1 MSGICGIVPA
11 RGDRANG
18 VAMLERALD
27 AMAHRCRD
35 GMSCYHDEHVLIGHG
50 LLDTG
55 CNGFALDDDGY
66 VVAFDGRLDNGD
78 QLRASLRADAGL
90 HAPHLDNL
98 SDTRLLLAAYRAVG
112 DDLAQHLLGDF
123 AIAIWDPVKQ
133 QLYLARD
140 HLGVKPLYYRVVGE
154 ELHFASEIKGLL
166 RMRPDLPATRREA
179 AMAAFIQ
186 GEFLDADRD
195 RTFYEDIYRLLP
207 GHYATATRN
216 AFSTHCYWRLDADAP
231 VARSDVGGEFR
242 KLFLEAIRRRLR
254 GSSAVGSLLSG
265 GLDSSSIVSALA
277 SSRTEADPPVQAFSL
292 IFSDPDVEDERDFI
306 AAVVDQ
312 YAVGHMTVDCSG
324 VSGLAHADAILGEQ
338 DQPPAGPNGGIFRYF
353 LKQVAADFPGRVIL
367 HGHGGDEVISHGGGL
382 FGELAASGQWRK
394 LWQELQAVRHVTGA
408 PWPHFRRLVWRR
420 GIRRRVGKVLDFP
433 ASFLARGAPV
443 ERDPLTTAPD
453 GRERPIEQAAHFK
466 KLGSPIFAHALEVID
481 IEAACAGVE
490 LRMPFLD
497 LDVVRFCVTVEAQE
511 KWQDGRPRSVL
522 RNAMQGVLPEKVRLR
537 TDKHDFA
544 THLRQSLLRFDRDVI
559 DEAILKR
566 PDLILSYCNLAELR
580 ADWSD
585 LRTTGEL
592 DGLSLMRL
600 WRAVML
606 SRWLAMEAPPED
618 APYIEEAA

>member
-11 RGDRANG
+11 KSDGARG

-35 GMSCYHDEHVLIGHG
+35 GMSCYHDEYVFIGHG

-78 QLRASLRADAGL
+78 ELRAMLRDAAGL
-90 HAPHLDNL
+90 HAPLPDAM
-98 SDTRLLLAAYRAVG
+98 SDTRLLLAAYRSLG
-112 DDLAQHLLGDF
+112 DQLAQHLLGDF
-123 AIAIWDPVKQ
+123 AIAIWDPIKQ
-133 QLYLARD
+133 QVYLARD
-140 HLGVKPLYYRVVGE
+140 HIGVKPLYYRVIDD
-154 ELHFASEIKGLL
+154 ELLFASEIKGLL
-166 RMRPDLPATRREA
+166 AMRPDIPGERRDA
-179 AMAAFIQ
+179 AMADFVR
-186 GEFLDADRD
+186 GDFPEADRD
-195 RTFYEDIYRLLP
+195 RTFFEDIYRLLP
-207 GHYATATRN
+207 GHYAIARRD
-216 AFSTHCYWRLDADAP
+216 AFATHCYWRLDTEAP
-231 VARSDVGGEFR
+231 VAREDVGGEFR
-242 KLFLEAIRRRLR
+242 ALFVEAIRRRLR
-254 GSSAVGSLLSG
+254 GNSAVGSFLSG

-277 SSRTEADPPVQAFSL
+277 SGRADGDPPVQAFSL

-306 AAVVDQ
+306 ASVVDQ
-312 YAVGHMTVDCSG
+312 YAIGHTTVDCSG
-324 VSGLAHADAILGEQ
+324 VSGLGHADAILGEQ

-353 LKQVAADFPGRVIL
+353 LKQVAADFSGRVIL

-394 LWQELQAVRHVTGA
+394 LWRELQAVRHVTGA

-420 GIRRRVGKVLDFP
+420 GIRRSVGKLLDLP
-433 ASFLARGAPV
+433 ASFLVRGTSV
-443 ERDPLTTAPD
+443 QRDPLVTAPD
-453 GRERPIEQAAHFK
+453 GRERPIEQQAHLK
-466 KLGSPIFAHALEVID
+466 KLASPIFAHSLEVID

-511 KWQDGRPRSVL
+511 KWKDGRPRSVL
-522 RNAMQGVLPEKVRLR
+522 RDAMEGVLPEKIRLR

-566 PDLILSYCNLAELR
+566 PELILPYCNLAQLR

-585 LRTTGEL
+585 LRNSGEL
-592 DGLSLMRL
+592 DGTALMRL

-606 SRWLAMEAPPED
+606 SRWLAMENPPERP
-618 APYIEEAA
+618 PYIKEAA

>member
-11 RGDRANG
+11 KGDRAVG
-18 VAMLERALD
+18 VAMLERGLD

-35 GMSCYHDEHVLIGHG
+35 GMSCYNDEHVLIGHG

-66 VVAFDGRLDNGD
+66 VIAFDGRLDNGD
-78 QLRASLRADAGL
+78 QLRASLREGAGL

-98 SDTRLLLAAYRAVG
+98 SDTRLLLAAYRALG
-112 DDLAQHLLGDF
+112 DDLAQQLLGDF

-140 HLGVKPLYYRVVGE
+140 HIGVKPLYYRVNGDE
-154 ELHFASEIKGLL
+154 FLFASEIKGLL
-166 RMRPDLPATRREA
+166 KMRPDLPADRREA
-179 AMAAFIQ
+179 AMAAFVQ
-186 GEFLDADRD
+186 GEFPDVDRD
-195 RTFYEDIYRLLP
+195 RTFFDDIYRLLP
-207 GHYATATRN
+207 GHYAIATRG
-216 AFSTHCYWRLDADAP
+216 AFSTHCYWRLDADTP
-231 VARSDVGGEFR
+231 IARDDVGGEFR

-254 GSSAVGSLLSG
+254 GNSAVGALLSG

-277 SSRTEADPPVQAFSL
+277 SSRNDADPPVQAFSL

-312 YAVGHMTVDCSG
+312 YSVGHATVDCSG
-324 VSGLAHADAILGEQ
+324 VSGLAHADAILDEQ

-353 LKQVAADFPGRVIL
+353 LKQIADDFPGRVIL

-394 LWQELQAVRHVTGA
+394 LWRELQAVRHVTGA

-420 GIRRRVGKVLDFP
+420 GIRRSVGKVLDFP
-433 ASFLARGAPV
+433 ASFLARGATV
-443 ERDPLTTAPD
+443 ERDPLTTSPD
-453 GRERPIEQAAHFK
+453 GRDRPIEQAAHFK
-466 KLGSPIFAHALEVID
+466 KLASPIFAHALEVID

-497 LDVVRFCVTVEAQE
+497 LDVIRFCVTVEAHE
-511 KWQDGRPRSVL
+511 KWQDGLPRSVL

-544 THLRQSLLRFDRDVI
+544 MHLRQSLLRFDRDVI

-566 PDLILSYCNLAELR
+566 PDLILPYCNLAELR

-585 LRTTGEL
+585 LRTTGDL
-592 DGLSLMRL
+592 DAVALMRL

-606 SRWLAMEAPPED
+606 SRWLAVENPPED
-618 APYIEEAA
+618 MPVIEEAA

>member
-11 RGDRANG
+11 TGDHSHG
-18 VAMLERALD
+18 VAMLESALD

-35 GMSCYHDEHVLIGHG
+35 GMSCFHDEHVLVGHG

-78 QLRASLRADAGL
+78 QLRASLRDAGGL
-90 HAPHLDNL
+90 HAPPFDHL
-98 SDTRLLLAAYRAVG
+98 SDTRLLLAAYRTLG
-112 DDLAQHLLGDF
+112 DALAEHLLGDF
-123 AIAIWDPVKQ
+123 SIAIWDPVKQ

-140 HLGVKPLYYRVVGE
+140 QIGVKPLFYRIVDDA
-154 ELHFASEIKGLL
+154 LLFASEIKGLL
-166 RMRPDLPATRREA
+166 AMRPDLPTERREA
-179 AMAAFIQ
+179 AMAAFVQ
-186 GEFLDADRD
+186 GEFPDADRD
-195 RTFYEDIYRLLP
+195 RTFFADIYRLLP
-207 GHYATATRN
+207 GHYAIATRGT
-216 AFSTHCYWRLDADAP
+216 FTTHCYWRLDADAP
-231 VARSDVGGEFR
+231 VPRDDVGGEFR

-254 GSSAVGSLLSG
+254 GNSAVGSLLSG
-265 GLDSSSIVSALA
+265 GLDSSSIVSAMA
-277 SSRTEADPPVQAFSL
+277 SSRADTDPPVQAFSL

-312 YAVGHMTVDCSG
+312 YAIGHATVDCSG

-353 LKQVAADFPGRVIL
+353 LKQIAADFSGRVIL

-394 LWQELQAVRHVTGA
+394 LWRELQAVRHVTGA

-420 GIRRRVGKVLDFP
+420 GIRRSVGKMLDYP
-433 ASFLARGAPV
+433 ASFLMRGAAV
-443 ERDPLTTAPD
+443 QRDPLTTAPD
-453 GRERPIEQAAHFK
+453 GRDRPIEQAAHLK
-466 KLGSPIFAHALEVID
+466 KLSSPIFAHALEVID

-497 LDVVRFCVTVEAQE
+497 LDVVRFCITVEAQE

-522 RNAMQGVLPEKVRLR
+522 RNAMDGVLPEKVRLR

-566 PDLILSYCNLAELR
+566 PDLILPYCNLAELR

-585 LRTTGEL
+585 LRMTGEL
-592 DGLSLMRL
+592 DGLALMRL

-606 SRWLAMEAPPED
+606 SRWLAMENPPED
-618 APYIEEAA
+618 APYLEEAA